1 MSFEHITIITIIT
14 GIDITDITVIGII
27 TGTIERNLLVRGRC
41 GHIVRGGPLMLPV
54 PRQHPALDTQRC
66 RNEEPPQLITWR
78 PSFSQ
83 KMKRGGPRSTSPSC
97 RS

>member
-41 GHIVRGGPLMLPV
+41 GH
-54 PRQHPALDTQRC
+54 ALDTQRC